1 MELLWGFVVGLIF
14 STVGAAGGILAG
26 VGHLSIFGIRDANLV
41 KFYNQFLVAL
51 SPLIS
56 LPLYL
61 KQKRVVFW
69 LAFWLAVGSVLGASA
84 GAFLSYQYLK
94 DIRQYKYLFGLLTL
108 FVGIKV
114 LYEAFGSK
122 KLVKTYKDL
131 STSLKGL
138 RIELRQGEEVKS
150 ISIFNPFFV
159 GFGIAMLSSA
169 MGVGGGFLIVPYMLL
184 VVRLLAYY
192 VPGTA
197 VLVVFI
203 TTLTGMLN
211 YYKLG
216 VDINWNFLLKEA
228 LGVWIGSAIGPYLS
242 KIIGERILRTAI
254 GLLLLVL
261 GMAYTFGLL

>member
-1 MELLWGFVVGLIF
+1 MELFWGFVVGLIF

-108 FVGIKV
+108 FIGIKV

-169 MGVGGGFLIVPYMLL
+169 MGVGGWLFDSSLH
-184 VVRLLAYY
+184 
-192 VPGTA
+192 A
-197 VLVVFI
+197 V
-203 TTLTGMLN
+203 GS
-211 YYKLG
+211 
-216 VDINWNFLLKEA
+216 EA
-228 LGVWIGSAIGPYLS
+228 
-242 KIIGERILRTAI
+242 
-254 GLLLLVL
+254 
-261 GMAYTFGLL
+261 FGLLCTWHCSFGRFYNHLDRHAKLLQAWCEYKLDFFV

>member
-1 MELLWGFVVGLIF
+1 M
-14 STVGAAGGILAG
+14 
-26 VGHLSIFGIRDANLV
+26 
-41 KFYNQFLVAL
+41 
-51 SPLIS
+51 
-56 LPLYL
+56 
-61 KQKRVVFW
+61 
-69 LAFWLAVGSVLGASA
+69 GASA

-108 FVGIKV
+108 FIGIKV